1 MFPIKVNNFN
11 SFVSLIWNLFLV
23 YICFFL
29 CRIIFLWEN
38 YSFFAEDISGGA
50 LWLML
55 KGGLRFDTTAILY
68 TNCLYILLMV
78 LPFHYKEKKPYQN
91 IAKWIFVVTNG
102 IALIANLADSV
113 YFQYTNR
120 RSTATVFQEFSNENN
135 LGTIIG
141 KELVSHWYLV
151 LAAIVL
157 ITILIKG
164 YRRSKVALKRGQFVS
179 YYIVQSILFLLTI
192 PLCIAGMRGGFTT
205 ATRPITISNANQ
217 YVSHP
222 IETAIVLNTPFS
234 IYRTL
239 DKEVFVVPAYFTD
252 REEMTS
258 YFSPIHLPA
267 DSTEFKPMNVVIF
280 IMESFGKEYFGAFNH
295 ELKGADYGYTPFLDS
310 LIEKSMVFEQSFAN
324 GRKSIDAM
332 PSILSGIPM
341 FVEPFFVTPASLN
354 DVSSI
359 GGELKKKGYYT
370 AFFHGAENGSMG
382 FQAYAR
388 TSGYDHYFGR
398 TEYHNDKD
406 FDGTWAI
413 WDEPFFQFYA
423 DEISKMKEPFA
434 VGLFSATSHHPFRIP
449 KGMEK
454 EFPEGTMPIHKCIR
468 YTDNGLRNFFNK
480 ASKEPWYN
488 NTLFVIVADHTN
500 KGDTPEY
507 MTDAGRFKIP
517 IIFFQP
523 NSETLKGK
531 RAGIS
536 QQIDIMPTVLNYL
549 GYDQPYISFGCDL
562 LNTPEEDTFAVNY
575 NGLYQYYKGKYMLQ
589 FDGKKSVALYDY
601 VSDVM
606 LKNNLLGTLPV
617 QEKMENELKS
627 IIQQYMERMNG
638 NRLIYSR
645 EKVNQ

>member
-1 MFPIKVNNFN
+1 MKSIKTNYAG
-11 SFVSLIWNLFLV
+11 SLIALLWNLFLV
-23 YICFFL
+23 YLCFFA

-38 YSFFAEDISGGA
+38 YSFFADDLSRELLLS
-50 LWLML
+50 MFR
-55 KGGLRFDTTAILY
+55 GGLRFDTTAILY

-78 LPFHYKEKKPYQN
+78 FPLHYKEKSLYQS
-91 IAKWIFVVTNG
+91 IAKWIFIVTNS
-102 IALIANLADSV
+102 IAIFSNLIDSV

-120 RSTATVFQEFSNENN
+120 RSTATVFKEFSNENN
-135 LGTIIG
+135 LSEIFG
-141 KELVSHWYLV
+141 KEMISHWYLV
-151 LAAIVL
+151 LAAILL
-157 ITILIKG
+157 IYFLIRC
-164 YRRSKVALKRGQFVS
+164 YRRPRPAGKIRYVPYYTLHTVA
-179 YYIVQSILFLLTI
+179 FLCAI

-205 ATRPITISNANQ
+205 AVRPITISNANQ
-217 YVSHP
+217 YVDHP
-222 IETAIVLNTPFS
+222 IETAVVLNTPFS

-239 DKEVFVVPAYFTD
+239 DKEVFVTPTYFTD
-252 REEMTS
+252 RDEMTS
-258 YFSPIHLPA
+258 YFSPIHYPA
-267 DSTEFKPMNVVIF
+267 DTVHFKPMNVVIF
-280 IMESFGKEYFGAFNH
+280 IMESFGQEYFGSFNQ

-310 LIEKSMVFEQSFAN
+310 LITQSLVFEHSFAN

-354 DVSSI
+354 EVTSI

-388 TSGYDHYFGR
+388 TSGYTHYFGR

-413 WDEPFFQFYA
+413 WDRPFFEFYA
-423 DEISKMKEPFA
+423 DEISRMKEPFA
-434 VGLFSATSHHPFRIP
+434 VGLFSATSHHPFKIP
-449 KGMEK
+449 AEDKAK
-454 EFPEGTMPIHKCIR
+454 FPEGTMPIHKCIR
-468 YTDNGLRNFFNK
+468 YSDNALSSFFNK
-480 ASKEPWYN
+480 ASKEPWYG

-507 MTDAGRFKIP
+507 MTDAGRYKIP

-523 NSETLKGK
+523 NDTTLRGK
-531 RAGIS
+531 RSGIA

-549 GYDQPYISFGCDL
+549 GYDRPYIAFGCDL
-562 LNTPEEDTFAVNY
+562 LNTPAEKTFGVNY
-575 NGLYQYYKGKYMLQ
+575 NSGIYQYFKGPYMLQ

-601 VSDVM
+601 VSDAL
-606 LKNNLLGTLPV
+606 LKKNLLGTLPV
-617 QEKMENELKS
+617 QQQQMEKELKS

-638 NRLIYSR
+638 NLLTYL
-645 EKVNQ
+645 EKK